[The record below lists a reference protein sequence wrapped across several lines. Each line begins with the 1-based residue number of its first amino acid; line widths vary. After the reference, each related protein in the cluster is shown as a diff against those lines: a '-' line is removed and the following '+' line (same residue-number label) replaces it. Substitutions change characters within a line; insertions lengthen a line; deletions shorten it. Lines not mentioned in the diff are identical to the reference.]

1 LHHPECLPD
10 ALIVFEI
17 DFLKLKKGLVMK
29 KVRLGLMGFGE
40 VNRHLYRL
48 CLEDDNIEVVAI
60 SDIGRPEVLVYLLN
74 SESKR
79 NKEEVDVQ
87 LDGHYLLSKNGR
99 ARFVT
104 GPTPA
109 DVPWDAF
116 DVDVVVDATG
126 KYRNRKEMEGH
137 LEGGAKRV
145 ILASLPVDALDRIVI
160 KGVNHHHMKKSDK
173 LISAGSSTTNATAI
187 MLQILDEA
195 FGVDYAMLTTVHSY
209 TADQPLRD
217 TAGTD
222 YRRSRSAAENI
233 IPNETPTPRWI
244 PQILPEFKGR
254 IEGTA
259 LNVPIPAGSL
269 LDLSIVLK
277 DGDVSI
283 KQIDAAIEAA
293 AKKIPGILEVTEDPI
308 VSVDVVGN
316 RHSVIYDKQATMR
329 SKGKM
334 VKILTWYHNSLAMA
348 SRIKDIMLEYQK
360 FNEEGGSK

>member
-1 LHHPECLPD
+1 
-10 ALIVFEI
+10 
-17 DFLKLKKGLVMK
+17 MK
-29 KVRLGLMGFGE
+29 KIRLGLMGFGE
-40 VNRHLYRL
+40 INRHLYRL
-48 CLEDDNIEVVAI
+48 CLEDDLIEVVAI
-60 SDIGRPEVLVYLLN
+60 SDIGRPEILVYLLN
-74 SESKR
+74 AESKR
-79 NKEEVDVQ
+79 NKIDVDAK
-87 LDGHYLLSKNGR
+87 LEGHYLHSKNGR

-104 GPTPA
+104 GTTPA

-116 DVDVVVDATG
+116 DVDVVVDGTG
-126 KYRNRKEMEGH
+126 KYRTRKEMEWH

-145 ILASLPVDALDRIVI
+145 ILTSLPADEIDRIVI
-160 KGVNHHHMKKSDK
+160 KGVNQHHMKKADK

-187 MLQILDEA
+187 MLKILDEA

-222 YRRSRSAAENI
+222 FRRSRSAAENI
-233 IPNETPTPRWI
+233 IPNETPTPRWLPVI
-244 PQILPEFKGR
+244 MPEFTGK

-269 LDLSIVLK
+269 LDLNAVLK
-277 DGDVSI
+277 DKELSI
-283 KQIDAAIEAA
+283 ADIDKAIEAA
-293 AKKIPGILEVTEDPI
+293 AKKIPGIMEVTEDPI

-334 VKILTWYHNSLAMA
+334 LKVLIWYHNTLAMA
-348 SRIKDIMLEYQK
+348 SRIKDLIVEYQK
-360 FNEEGGSK
+360 LNEKGGSK